1 MQCFAVICYKLKCV
15 CCWCNHCCTVCQA
28 ELARK
33 LEACQRS
40 KGHYKEQWA
49 RALRELARY
58 RQQQQKT
65 EKARLQDQQRELDHM
80 RLRYLAAEERA
91 VTHTD
96 GVVAAEGVGGSG
108 GVSEVER
115 LKAEVEM

>member
-1 MQCFAVICYKLKCV
+1 
-15 CCWCNHCCTVCQA
+15 
-28 ELARK
+28 
-33 LEACQRS
+33 
-40 KGHYKEQWA
+40 
-49 RALRELARY
+49 
-58 RQQQQKT
+58 
-65 EKARLQDQQRELDHM
+65 M

-96 GVVAAEGVGGSG
+96 GVVTAEGVGGSG